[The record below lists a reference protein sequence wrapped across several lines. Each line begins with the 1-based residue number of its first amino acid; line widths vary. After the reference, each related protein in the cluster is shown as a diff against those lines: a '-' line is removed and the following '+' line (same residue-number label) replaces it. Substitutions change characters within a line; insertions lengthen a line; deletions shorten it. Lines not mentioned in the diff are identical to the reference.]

1 MKETNIEKI
10 EIGGKEYSLFL
21 NRKGIVAWEKY
32 SVEENKKVIDAA
44 NKYSDCFENKDATD
58 ATIDESTDP
67 LKDVDDILVDDDT
80 VSKSVRKLY
89 WIMLYTYHKLSF
101 NEVNK
106 LYDEAIEDYGEDQL
120 ILLARQMLEDAN
132 RDMNKV
138 EERKNLKN
146 LAALRPTKN

>member
-1 MKETNIEKI
+1 MKETSIEKI

-32 SVEENKKVIDAA
+32 SVEENKKVRDAA
-44 NKYSDCFENKDATD
+44 NKYSDYFENKD

-67 LKDVDDILVDDDT
+67 LKDVDDILEDDDT

-101 NEVNK
+101 DEVNK